1 MAQAKKA
8 AEDYEKAFE
17 TEDFYNVADLIVE
30 NKLLI
35 NKFDMLMGQQDQA
48 NDDNERLTTESEM
61 GDLS

>member
-1 MAQAKKA
+1 MKQEANKIVISDIKVKMAQAKKA

-35 NKFDMLMGQQDQA
+35 NKFDMLMG
-48 NDDNERLTTESEM
+48 
-61 GDLS
+61 